1 MKKVTGI
8 GGIFFKTKDP
18 KKISDWYG
26 DNLGLVI
33 NPYGSVFEFR
43 QGASPDKKGYTVW
56 SPFKDDTD
64 YFAPSEEPYM
74 VNYRVADLKA
84 LIADL
89 REKGVKIVGE
99 IEEFEYG
106 KFAHILDPE
115 GRKIELWEPV
125 DEVFTKEY
133 EGKSTM

>member
-8 GGIFFKTKDP
+8 GGVFFKSKDP

-26 DNLGLVI
+26 ENLGLVI

-43 QGASPDKKGYTVW
+43 QGAAPDKKGYTVW
-56 SPFKDDTD
+56 SPFKEDSD

-84 LIADL
+84 LLSDL

-99 IEEFEYG
+99 IETFEYG
-106 KFAHILDPE
+106 KFAHIMDPE
-115 GRKIELWEPV
+115 GRKIELWEPI

>member
-74 VNYRVADLKA
+74 VNYRVTDLKA

>member
-26 DNLGLVI
+26 ENLGLVI

-43 QGASPDKKGYTVW
+43 QGAAPDKKGYTVW

-64 YFAPSEEPYM
+64 YFAPSEEPFM
-74 VNYRVADLKA
+74 VNYRVADLKE
-84 LIADL
+84 LIDDL

-106 KFAHILDPE
+106 KFAHIMDPE

>member
-18 KKISDWYG
+18 KKISKWYG
-26 DNLGLVI
+26 ENLGLVI

-43 QGASPDKKGYTVW
+43 QGAAPDKKGYTVW

-74 VNYRVADLKA
+74 VNYRVADLVA
-84 LIADL
+84 LLEDL
-89 REKGVKIVGE
+89 REKSVKIVGE

>member
-26 DNLGLVI
+26 ENLGLNI

-43 QGASPDKKGYTVW
+43 QGAAPEKKGYTIW
-56 SPFKDDTD
+56 SPFKEDTD
-64 YFAPSEEPYM
+64 YFAPSEEPFM
-74 VNYRVADLKA
+74 INYRVADLTT
-84 LIADL
+84 LLHEL
-89 REKGVKIVGE
+89 RLNGVKVVGE

>member
-26 DNLGLVI
+26 ENLGLVI

-43 QGASPDKKGYTVW
+43 QGAAPDKKGYAVW
-56 SPFKDDTD
+56 SPFKEDTD

-106 KFAHILDPE
+106 KFAHIIDPE

>member
-43 QGASPDKKGYTVW
+43 QGALPDKKGYTVW

-64 YFAPSEEPYM
+64 YFAPSEEPFM
-74 VNYRVADLKA
+74 VNYRVADLNA
-84 LIADL
+84 LIEDL
-89 REKGVKIVGE
+89 RGKGVKIVGE

>member
-84 LIADL
+84 LIDGL

-115 GRKIELWEPV
+115 DRKIELWEPV